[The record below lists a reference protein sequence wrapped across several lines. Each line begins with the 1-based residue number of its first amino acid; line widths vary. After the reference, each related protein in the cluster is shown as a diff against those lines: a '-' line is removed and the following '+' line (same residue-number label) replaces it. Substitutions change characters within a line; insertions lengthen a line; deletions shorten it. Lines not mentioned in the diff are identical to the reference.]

1 MARGE
6 EEEWGSHFGISL
18 DKRGPFP
25 AQVSPP
31 AELLVWRTL
40 IQTLIGFAAVRSYS
54 FYVVFGQA
62 SA

>member
-1 MARGE
+1 MPRGKE
-6 EEEWGSHFGISL
+6 GEWGSHFGISL

-40 IQTLIGFAAVRSYS
+40 IQNLIGFAGMRSYF
-54 FYVVFGQA
+54 FYVVFSQA